1 MYSPKPAAGTSRP
14 HSLPLPAPADMR
26 PAPESPLSYRLASG
40 VALTLHLSPSV
51 QPYRDE
57 MRDALHI
64 IGSHPESRL
73 LLFDTAQALGS
84 KILTVALAESV
95 AQAGLVAEP
104 GGNLSWF
111 LHPMALEWRAC
122 LLQGTGIAG
131 TSLLLPPAHKRAC
144 AIYDLLAQARKWLLD
159 GTMPDQAQR
168 IDIDVHTRRFRD
180 ALATQGDVPSVAAN
194 SPLDNRPP
202 RDKSSAVAVAG
213 TATQFLL
220 QVGDD
225 GGLRFSFD
233 DDMRPCRLSF
243 VEMMHRV
250 MSVDQGRSV
259 LLALARAMETGDIL
273 VKREPALHGAGLVA
287 RPDGQVEWRYNEAA
301 LMMHGMLLQD
311 PRCAAGLDSPKAT
324 ACAAFDLLLHARQAL
339 AAGADAAFQGLE
351 RRLDLE
357 WPLQAFYADLA
368 ASLSVSPRNALPPPP
383 PLPVRNLGRLPPSLP
398 PMPPQPSRVTPVQR
412 AVLVDP
418 MQGLLDLHFRPGGER
433 HHRHILLVLQCL
445 DTVALGRGLLAELR
459 RHVAGPIHVNAVDT
473 DDFITGGCSL
483 QDGVP
488 VWSFNPTRLD
498 QLEVYR
504 RPLSIVQ
511 KWALGVYKDLSHLRN
526 ACRAPHER
534 EGVVEFGP
542 LIAQFQA
549 AARRGVHHSPADAER
564 RFPVRGGRL

>member
-1 MYSPKPAAGTSRP
+1 
-14 HSLPLPAPADMR
+14 MR

-57 MRDALHI
+57 VRDALHI
-64 IGSHPESRL
+64 IGSHPQGRP
-73 LLFDTAQALGS
+73 LLFYTAEALGS
-84 KILTVALAESV
+84 KVLTVALAESV

-122 LLQGTGIAG
+122 LLQGTGAGTGGAGTGAGTGTAAG
-131 TSLLLPPAHKRAC
+131 TSILLPPAHKRAC

-159 GTMPDQAQR
+159 GTMSDQAER
-168 IDIDVHTRRFRD
+168 IDIDVHTRQFRN
-180 ALATQGDVPSVAAN
+180 ALATPGEGSSVAAN
-194 SPLDNRPP
+194 HPLDASALH
-202 RDKSSAVAVAG
+202 DTSIAVAVAG

-220 QVGDD
+220 HVGDD
-225 GGLRFSFD
+225 EDLRFSFD
-233 DDMRPCRLSF
+233 DDMQPCRRSF
-243 VEMMHRV
+243 IETMHRV
-250 MSVDQGRSV
+250 MSVEQGRSV
-259 LLALARAMETGDIL
+259 LLALARAMGTGDIL

-287 RPDGQVEWRYNEAA
+287 RPDGQVAWRYNEAA
-301 LMMHGMLLQD
+301 LLMHGMLLQD
-311 PRCAAGLDSPKAT
+311 PRCALGLDSPKAT
-324 ACAAFDLLLHARQAL
+324 ACAAFDLLLHAGQAL
-339 AAGADAAFQGLE
+339 ATVADAASQGLE
-351 RRLDLE
+351 RRLDLDQ
-357 WPLQAFYADLA
+357 PLQAFYADLA

-383 PLPVRNLGRLPPSLP
+383 PLPVGSLGPLPPSLP
-398 PMPPQPSRVTPVQR
+398 PMPPQLSRVTPVQH

-473 DDFITGGCSL
+473 DDCITGGCSL

-498 QLEVYR
+498 QLEMYR
-504 RPLSIVQ
+504 RPLSTVQ

-534 EGVVEFGP
+534 EGVVEYGP

-549 AARRGVHHSPADAER
+549 AARRGVHHSPPGPER